1 MKHVVRIKSI
11 FYYAV
16 SYRYLQSYE
25 PTGEHWTSLFSLD
38 ISKIDYT
45 ERIATDLVKEWSIG
59 LERMEKQV
67 RDKEVRYSYDIV
79 QLFDLP

>member
-16 SYRYLQSYE
+16 SYRYLQSYA
-25 PTGEHWTSLFSLD
+25 PDGEHWTSLFGLD
-38 ISKIDYT
+38 ISQVNYT
-45 ERIATDLVKEWSIG
+45 ERLATDLVEEWTEG

-67 RDKEVRYSYDIV
+67 KDKEVRYSYDIV